1 LSPQL
6 LEREV
11 RMSDDEVMDEGEL
24 EGEILADPEL
34 EGEGLDEDSLELDI
48 EEDDLLVDGELADGA
63 EVEDPDAIVEEVP
76 VARKA
81 KGEEDEEDEEDLRTE
96 DDVEADLD
104 AILREKLTAAEESPL
119 EEDEEDVVV
128 DDKTDGMER
137 LQPRRPDETQ
147 CTQCFLLVRNSAP
160 GCPVEDDACP
170 LFK

>member
-1 LSPQL
+1 
-6 LEREV
+6 
-11 RMSDDEVMDEGEL
+11 MSDDEVMDEGEL
-24 EGEILADPEL
+24 EGEILADPDL
-34 EGEGLDEDSLELDI
+34 DAEGLDEDSLELDI
-48 EEDDLLVDGELADGA
+48 EGDELLDEGELTDAA
-63 EVEDPDAIVEEVP
+63 EGEDPDAIVEETP

-81 KGEEDEEDEEDLRTE
+81 KGEEDDEDDEDLRTE

-104 AILREKLTAAEESPL
+104 AILREKLTAAEETPL

-170 LFK
+170 LFH

>member
-1 LSPQL
+1 
-6 LEREV
+6 
-11 RMSDDEVMDEGEL
+11 MSDDDVIGPDDL
-24 EGEILADPEL
+24 DSEILSAPEL
-34 EGEGLDEDSLELDI
+34 DVDELDGDVLEMDGL
-48 EEDDLLVDGELADGA
+48 EEDGFAVDEVVEIAD
-63 EVEDPDAIVEEVP
+63 DPDEIPVES
-76 VARKA
+76 VAK
-81 KGEEDEEDEEDLRTE
+81 KSNDDDDDDDDMRTE

-104 AILREKLTAAEESPL
+104 AILKEKLTAADDSPL

-137 LQPRRPDETQ
+137 LQPRRPDENQ

>member
-1 LSPQL
+1 
-6 LEREV
+6 
-11 RMSDDEVMDEGEL
+11 MSDDEVMDEGEI

>member
-1 LSPQL
+1 
-6 LEREV
+6 
-11 RMSDDEVMDEGEL
+11 MSDDEVMDEGEL
-24 EGEILADPEL
+24 EGEILADPDL
-34 EGEGLDEDSLELDI
+34 DAEGLDEDSLELDI
-48 EEDDLLVDGELADGA
+48 EGDELLDEGELTDAVEA
-63 EVEDPDAIVEEVP
+63 EDPDAIVEEAP

-81 KGEEDEEDEEDLRTE
+81 KGEEEDEDDEDLRTE

-104 AILREKLTAAEESPL
+104 AILREKLTAAEETPL

-170 LFK
+170 LFR

>member
-1 LSPQL
+1 
-6 LEREV
+6 
-11 RMSDDEVMDEGEL
+11 MSDDDVIGPDDLDSEILSAPELDGDELDVDALDIDEL
-24 EGEILADPEL
+24 EDDGFAADDGIEIADDPDEIPA
-34 EGEGLDEDSLELDI
+34 ETVSKKSTDED
-48 EEDDLLVDGELADGA
+48 DDDD
-63 EVEDPDAIVEEVP
+63 
-76 VARKA
+76 
-81 KGEEDEEDEEDLRTE
+81 DLRTE

-104 AILREKLTAAEESPL
+104 AILREKLTAADDLPPD
-119 EEDEEDVVV
+119 EDDEDIVV

>member
-1 LSPQL
+1 
-6 LEREV
+6 
-11 RMSDDEVMDEGEL
+11 MSDDDVIGPDDL
-24 EGEILADPEL
+24 DSEILSAPEL
-34 EGEGLDEDSLELDI
+34 DGDELDGDVLEI
-48 EEDDLLVDGELADGA
+48 DVLEDDGFAVDEAIDIA
-63 EVEDPDAIVEEVP
+63 EDPDEIP
-76 VARKA
+76 VGSVAKKA
-81 KGEEDEEDEEDLRTE
+81 SDDDDDDDDMRTE

-104 AILREKLTAAEESPL
+104 AILREKLTAADDSPP

>member
-1 LSPQL
+1 
-6 LEREV
+6 
-11 RMSDDEVMDEGEL
+11 MSDDEVMDEGEL
-24 EGEILADPEL
+24 EGEILADPDL
-34 EGEGLDEDSLELDI
+34 DAEGLDEDSLEIDI
-48 EEDDLLVDGELADGA
+48 EGDELLDEGELTDAG
-63 EVEDPDAIVEEVP
+63 EGEDPDAIVEEAP

-81 KGEEDEEDEEDLRTE
+81 KGEEDDEDDEDLRTE

-104 AILREKLTAAEESPL
+104 AILREKLTAAEETPL
-119 EEDEEDVVV
+119 EEDEEDTVV

-170 LFK
+170 LFR

>member
-1 LSPQL
+1 
-6 LEREV
+6 
-11 RMSDDEVMDEGEL
+11 MSDDEVMDEGEL

-104 AILREKLTAAEESPL
+104 AILREKRTAAEESPL
-119 EEDEEDVVV
+119 GEDEEDVAA

>member
-1 LSPQL
+1 
-6 LEREV
+6 
-11 RMSDDEVMDEGEL
+11 MSDDEIIDAEDLDPAMLIEVDPDAEVL
-24 EGEILADPEL
+24 DADSI
-34 EGEGLDEDSLELDI
+34 GIDGDEDSFGLAHDLA
-48 EEDDLLVDGELADGA
+48 DDLAVIDES
-63 EVEDPDAIVEEVP
+63 EDPDAIP
-76 VARKA
+76 VAADAAAKKA
-81 KGEEDEEDEEDLRTE
+81 GDDDDDDDDLRTE

-104 AILREKLTAAEESPL
+104 SILKEKLTAADDTPL
-119 EEDEEDVVV
+119 EDEEDGVVV

>member
-1 LSPQL
+1 
-6 LEREV
+6 
-11 RMSDDEVMDEGEL
+11 MSDDEVMDEGEL

-63 EVEDPDAIVEEVP
+63 EVEDSDAIVEEVP

-81 KGEEDEEDEEDLRTE
+81 KGEEDEEDDEDLRTE

>member
-1 LSPQL
+1 
-6 LEREV
+6 
-11 RMSDDEVMDEGEL
+11 MSDDEVMDEGEL

-81 KGEEDEEDEEDLRTE
+81 KGEEDAEDEEDLRTE

>member
-1 LSPQL
+1 
-6 LEREV
+6 
-11 RMSDDEVMDEGEL
+11 MSDDEVMDEGEL

-63 EVEDPDAIVEEVP
+63 EVEDPYAIVEEVP

>member
-1 LSPQL
+1 
-6 LEREV
+6 
-11 RMSDDEVMDEGEL
+11 MSDDDVIGPDDL
-24 EGEILADPEL
+24 DSEILSAPEL
-34 EGEGLDEDSLELDI
+34 DG
-48 EEDDLLVDGELADGA
+48 DDL
-63 EVEDPDAIVEEVP
+63 DPDALEIDEL
-76 VARKA
+76 
-81 KGEEDEEDEEDLRTE
+81 EEDVFVAEEGIDIVDDPDEVAPEVVTKRASEDDDDDDDLRTE

-104 AILREKLTAAEESPL
+104 AILREKLTAADDSPPEEE
-119 EEDEEDVVV
+119 EEDAVV

>member
-1 LSPQL
+1 MLFRSLDIEGDDL
-6 LEREV
+6 L
-11 RMSDDEVMDEGEL
+11 DEGEL
-24 EGEILADPEL
+24 ADP
-34 EGEGLDEDSLELDI
+34 I
-48 EEDDLLVDGELADGA
+48 DGET
-63 EVEDPDAIVEEVP
+63 EDPDALPEETP

-81 KGEEDEEDEEDLRTE
+81 KGEDEDEEDEDLRTE

-104 AILREKLTAAEESPL
+104 AILREKLTAAEETPL

-170 LFK
+170 LFR